1 MDLQGASGFS
11 HARTRH
17 RCGLQNGD
25 ACTRSIQ
32 SPRVK
37 TEAKEV
43 FENVRSKI
51 RLQLHIRLTGRQTP
65 GGLSAG
71 RCCPDVRVRTRISF
85 LLTFTEMFRNARR
98 ENLSRVLTYTRAY
111 KNNKYTHAGQTKRN
125 VNFDLQVTFMKY
137 ALNTIKC
144 VCFMFIIASHTYH
157 PTYIHPH
164 RYIHNHTL
172 TICLQ
177 A

>member
-1 MDLQGASGFS
+1 MAWVKDLWAPFKSLLSGRHLLARLILRRDYKYQTEIHVDLQGASGFS
-11 HARTRH
+11 HARTRR

-37 TEAKEV
+37 AEAKEV

-98 ENLSRVLTYTRAY
+98 ENLSRVLTYTRGY
-111 KNNKYTHAGQTKRN
+111 KNNKYTHARSLAYTPNETK
-125 VNFDLQVTFMKY
+125 
-137 ALNTIKC
+137 
-144 VCFMFIIASHTYH
+144 S
-157 PTYIHPH
+157 
-164 RYIHNHTL
+164 
-172 TICLQ
+172 
-177 A
+177 